1 MLVTTIK
8 SHTVLFCVASIFDN
22 VLKQMVLCSE
32 PTNGDDYDRKLTFDK
47 EDRLLQWLVV
57 KHWNAIWIGI
67 Y

>member
-1 MLVTTIK
+1 MNHAGNYNKK
-8 SHTVLFCVASIFDN
+8 SCRLFDN
-22 VLKQMVLCSE
+22 VLKQMVLCPE
-32 PTNGDDYDRKLTFDK
+32 PTNRDDYDWKPTFDK

>member
-1 MLVTTIK
+1 MNHAGNYNKK
-8 SHTVLFCVASIFDN
+8 SCRLFYN
-22 VLKQMVLCSE
+22 VLKQMVLCPE
-32 PTNGDDYDRKLTFDK
+32 PTNRDDYDWKPTFDK